1 MTPRCLYDTRLNER
15 NDQSRVSCEPHSRD
29 KCRVSDKRNRTLC
42 RRTSSTADHRLRRG
56 TVMAYD
62 KSNLEL
68 DSSIGASSIPT
79 RIDIGAYVSRRPW
92 GLRLF
97 RSADISE

>member
-1 MTPRCLYDTRLNER
+1 
-15 NDQSRVSCEPHSRD
+15 
-29 KCRVSDKRNRTLC
+29 
-42 RRTSSTADHRLRRG
+42 
-56 TVMAYD
+56 MAYD